1 MSTSLKREE
10 ANICEHKKH
19 IDEFNQKIRA
29 VLSHKLGLHPRF
41 KGNKLKAQ
49 VQRESDM
56 IIKQI
61 GRGQGGC
68 GESEPKVL
76 TGGEDSLGYTYC
88 SAYKEKQQ
96 NLRDIL
102 GADS

>member
-1 MSTSLKREE
+1 
-10 ANICEHKKH
+10 
-19 IDEFNQKIRA
+19 
-29 VLSHKLGLHPRF
+29 
-41 KGNKLKAQ
+41 
-49 VQRESDM
+49 M

-68 GESEPKVL
+68 GESEPNVL
-76 TGGEDSLGYTYC
+76 TGDEDSLGYTYC